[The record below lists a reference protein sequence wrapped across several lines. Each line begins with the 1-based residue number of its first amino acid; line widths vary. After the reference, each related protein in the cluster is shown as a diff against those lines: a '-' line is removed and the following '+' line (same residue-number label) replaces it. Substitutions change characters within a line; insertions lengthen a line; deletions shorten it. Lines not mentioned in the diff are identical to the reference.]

1 MTYAVVTAGIPLL
14 LSRRQVNESKEER
27 RGKKRETQR
36 KDEAGSGE
44 RKSQCTMG
52 AHTCYLS
59 VLKTKAGG
67 LL

>member
-1 MTYAVVTAGIPLL
+1 MTYAVVTAGIPLF

-44 RKSQCTMG
+44 E
-52 AHTCYLS
+52 
-59 VLKTKAGG
+59 KASA
-67 LL
+67 LWELTPVILAF